1 MDQQSNSSG
10 PAMAIQKHFLSK
22 GKMDTC
28 SQWGPALKGI
38 LCCERSIPVRSIEE
52 GEGLCEHGRGNQIG
66 CKFKWHQT
74 TLGTYHRLAPDI
86 IFLYCDNHMQELNP
100 LQIVFK
106 SGRIGTSVLPQLT
119 VVRSYWDRLWSR
131 TVRCRKYLACGF
143 AFLRLPR
150 PSCTSN
156 RSSPSAH
163 IVFRPMECLLT
174 FLSPRFFGD
183 LKRQCKSVKTKNILN
198 RTSNV
203 WCWISFT
210 LIHLCY

>member
-1 MDQQSNSSG
+1 MFQHNFFQNNYCIIIEMDQQSNPSG
-10 PAMAIQKHFLSK
+10 PAMAIQKHFLLK

-52 GEGLCEHGRGNQIG
+52 GEGLCVHERGNQIG

-106 SGRIGTSVLPQLT
+106 SGRIGISWCFAAINCCPVLLGST
-119 VVRSYWDRLWSR
+119 VIEDGSL
-131 TVRCRKYLACGF
+131 
-143 AFLRLPR
+143 
-150 PSCTSN
+150 
-156 RSSPSAH
+156 
-163 IVFRPMECLLT
+163 
-174 FLSPRFFGD
+174 
-183 LKRQCKSVKTKNILN
+183 
-198 RTSNV
+198 
-203 WCWISFT
+203 
-210 LIHLCY
+210 